1 MPLPFNFD
9 WTVMMTH
16 LSIRPCAFPVP
27 SRVIPVRVAV
37 AAVALIAGATLSA
50 SPVNADRL
58 AGAAL
63 AQKGSKG
70 VPACMACHGPN
81 GEGQTASGFPRLA
94 GQPEAYLLKQLQ
106 AFATGQRKNPQM
118 MPIAGA
124 LDAQQMRDAAGY
136 YASLPG
142 WQPQGNTH
150 APTPQY
156 ELGRR
161 LATAGN
167 WSKEVPACFACHGP
181 GGAGVPPHFPALAGQ
196 PSAYTRSQMKAWQTA
211 TRTNDPQGLMQ
222 SVAEKMTDAEF
233 DAVSLYLEN
242 PSLDGKGN

>member
-1 MPLPFNFD
+1 M
-9 WTVMMTH
+9 
-16 LSIRPCAFPVP
+16 R
-27 SRVIPVRVAV
+27 AV
-37 AAVALIAGATLSA
+37 AAAVLIAWATLSA

-63 AQKGSKG
+63 AQKGAKG
-70 VPACMACHGPN
+70 VPACMACHGAN

-94 GQPEAYLLKQLQ
+94 GQPAAYLLKQLQ
-106 AFATGQRKNPQM
+106 AFAGGQRRNPQM
-118 MPIAGA
+118 APIAGA
-124 LDAQQMRDAAGY
+124 LDARQIRDAADY

-142 WQPQGNTH
+142 WRPQGHTH
-150 APTPQY
+150 VPSPRY

-181 GGAGVPPHFPALAGQ
+181 GGAGVAPHFPALAGQ

-211 TRTNDPQGLMQ
+211 TRTNDTQGLMQ

-233 DAVSLYLEN
+233 DAVSLYLEH
-242 PSLDGKGN
+242 PSPDEKGK

>member
-1 MPLPFNFD
+1 MRTCRSLR
-9 WTVMMTH
+9 
-16 LSIRPCAFPVP
+16 LC
-27 SRVIPVRVAV
+27 
-37 AAVALIAGATLSA
+37 A
-50 SPVNADRL
+50 SPATSWADSLRILATIVVIAWATMRAPPVHADRL

-63 AQKGSKG
+63 AQKGSKA
-70 VPACMACHGPN
+70 VPACMVCHGAN

-106 AFATGQRKNPQM
+106 AFAGGQRKNPQM
-118 MPIAGA
+118 APIAGA
-124 LDAQQMRDAAGY
+124 LDARQMRDAAEY

-142 WQPQGNTH
+142 WQPHGQTPS
-150 APTPQY
+150 ASPQY

-161 LATAGN
+161 LSTAGN

-196 PSAYTRSQMKAWQTA
+196 PSAYTRRQMKAWQTA
-211 TRTNDPQGLMQ
+211 GRTNDPQGLMQ

-242 PSLDGKGN
+242 PSLDGKGK